1 MKVKLLL
8 VLVIITMYFKGYTQ
22 DSKIDSLSRLIST
35 SADDNEKAKLLFM
48 RSKSYPA
55 SEVERNMADASE
67 ALILFKKSN
76 NFQGQVDAMVQI
88 SNVYARQN
96 KFPQALE
103 TSQKALE
110 LARQHDYPVGQ
121 AYALNNIGRN
131 LAQMGKLEEAGE
143 AYKEAVR
150 LMSKSG
156 NEKELADIYNRMGIM
171 YFRSSNFNRAIECLD
186 SAAMIA
192 SKYNIELLLAY
203 IYMNKANNLSE
214 LTRYDEA
221 LDYHLKSIAIKEKL
235 KDQKGLLQSYNNMG
249 NIYNL
254 LDQPDKASDYYR
266 ESIKVASKL
275 ENKVSLGLSYSNL
288 AVALEKMN
296 RNDSLDYF
304 FGQSIANFEQT
315 SDKAGLALACHNYGN
330 TLLNQNEYKK
340 SDEYLTKALTL
351 RREIKAPFDI
361 ASTLHLL
368 GRLEIDRG
376 NLEKAEQY
384 LQEALIL
391 IEDENGKREADIL
404 KTISIV
410 FRERGKLQQAYS
422 TLEDYVSLKDSI
434 ITESKLLK
442 VQQLQADYDMLK
454 KEAELVLEKK
464 DNEIHRLAAI
474 RQKSRAFLLFIISIL
489 MVSLAVI
496 LVIVFLKKKKY
507 ADKLMQKNSKIE
519 ALNKEIHHR
528 VKNNLQIVSGLLT
541 LHSIQTEDSKTKQ
554 AIDEGRTRLDSI
566 SLLHQRLYQSDS
578 VTQVEIREYIENLAA
593 LIAGSFGLPTNK
605 ITTKV
610 NLDNTYMDVDYA
622 VPIGLIVNELVT
634 NAFKHATVDEPSG
647 LTILVDLH
655 KKDRKRV
662 ELVVS
667 DNGLPKE
674 NKTGIAENTSFG
686 MTLINTLVRQ
696 LDGNMSRSYH
706 NGTVF
711 TIDFTM
717 N

>member
-1 MKVKLLL
+1 MALISLLN
-8 VLVIITMYFKGYTQ
+8 YGYTQ
-22 DSKIDSLSRLIST
+22 NTKTDSISQLIST
-35 SADDNEKAKLLFM
+35 TSDDSEKARLLFM

-67 ALILFKKSN
+67 ALTLFKKTN
-76 NFQGQVDAMVQI
+76 NYEGQVDATVQI

-96 KFPQALE
+96 KFQQALE
-103 TSQKALE
+103 TSQNALE
-110 LARQHDYPVGQ
+110 LARQHDYPLGQ
-121 AYALNNIGRN
+121 AYALSNIGRN
-131 LAQMGKLEEAGE
+131 MAQMGKMP
-143 AYKEAVR
+143 EAVDAYSKAIR
-150 LMSKSG
+150 LMTKTG
-156 NEKELADIYNRMGIM
+156 NEKELADIYNRMGVM
-171 YFRSSNFNRAIECLD
+171 YFRSSKYNRAIECLD
-186 SAAMIA
+186 SAAIIA
-192 SKYNIELLLAY
+192 TKYNIEQLLAY
-203 IYMNKANNLSE
+203 IYMNKANNLAE

-221 LDYHLKSIAIKEKL
+221 LDYHLKSVAIKEKL
-235 KDQKGLLQSYNNMG
+235 KDEKGLLQSYNNMG

-254 LDQPDKASDYYR
+254 LDHPDKASDYYR

-275 ENKVSLGLSYSNL
+275 ENKISLGLAYSNL

-296 RNDSLDYF
+296 RNDSLEYF
-304 FGQSIANFEQT
+304 FGLSIANFEQT
-315 SDKAGLALACHNYGN
+315 SDKAGLALAYHNYGN
-330 TLLNQNEYKK
+330 SLLSRKEYKK
-340 SDEYLTKALTL
+340 SEEYLKKALGL
-351 RREIKAPFDI
+351 RREINAPFDV

-368 GRLEIDRG
+368 GRLEMARG
-376 NLEKAEQY
+376 SYEKAEQY

-391 IEDENGKREADIL
+391 IENENGQRKADIL
-404 KTISIV
+404 KTLSTLYKD
-410 FRERGKLQQAYS
+410 RGKLREAYATQTS
-422 TLEDYVSLKDSI
+422 YVELKDSI

-442 VQQLQADYDMLK
+442 VQQSQADYDMLK

-464 DNEIHRLAAI
+464 DKEIHRLAAI

-489 MVSLAVI
+489 MVTLAVI

-507 ADKLMQKNSKIE
+507 ANKLMQKNNKIE

-541 LHSIQTEDSKTKQ
+541 LHAMQTEDSKTKQ

-566 SLLHQRLYQSDS
+566 SLLHQKLYQSDN
-578 VTQVEIREYIENLAA
+578 VTQVEIRDYIENLAA

-634 NAFKHATVDEPSG
+634 NAFKHATVDDPSG
-647 LTILVDLH
+647 LIILVDLH

-674 NKTGIAENTSFG
+674 NNTDNTENTSFG

-696 LDGNMSRSYH
+696 LDGTMSRSYH

-711 TIDFTM
+711 TIDFNM